1 MPFLQPHQESQTGS
15 DELAGELG
23 RWLIFSAG
31 LAMLVAALI
40 LPARRDLIET
50 RIERDRA
57 LHEQSYQ
64 QERIDR
70 YASFLID
77 VENPDQ
83 STLDLLAHSQL
94 GLIPADREAISLG
107 DQSSDPLVFAQID
120 PTLELFVPNRP
131 HVSRLELLA
140 TRYEYRFW
148 FVLIGAIA
156 ILYGLLP
163 AAKMKPRVTTL
174 PA

>member
-1 MPFLQPHQESQTGS
+1 
-15 DELAGELG
+15 
-23 RWLIFSAG
+23 
-31 LAMLVAALI
+31 MLVAALI

-57 LHEQSYQ
+57 LHEQAYQ

-70 YASFLID
+70 YAAFLVD
-77 VENPDQ
+77 VQSPDQ
-83 STLDLLAHSQL
+83 STLDLLALSQL
-94 GLIPADREAISLG
+94 GLIPTDRTAINLG
-107 DQSSDPLVFAQID
+107 GESNDPLVFAQID
-120 PTLELFVPNRP
+120 PVPETFVPNRP
-131 HVSRLELLA
+131 QVSRLESLA

-163 AAKMKPRVTTL
+163 AAKLKPRVSTL